1 MQRGGAMDEDALR
14 SSLTRGVALFN
25 EGRFWHAHEAWEEA
39 WLGSQGDLRQFLQ
52 GLIQLAAAYHHVQRG
67 TFSGGIRLFAAAL
80 DRLHPFPPGHLG
92 VERSAVV
99 QAAILHRERIRNAS
113 PVEPA
118 EYPKFGS

>member
-1 MQRGGAMDEDALR
+1 MDEDALR

-39 WLGSQGDLRQFLQ
+39 WLVSQGDLRQFLQ

-67 TFSGGIRLFAAAL
+67 TFSGGIRLFGAAL
-80 DRLHPFPPGHLG
+80 DRLAPFPPDHLG
-92 VERSAVV
+92 VKRSAVV
-99 QAAILHRERIRNAS
+99 QAALLHRERIRNGL
-113 PVEPA
+113 PVEGN